1 VRITVLASGS
11 SGNAILVEAES
22 TRLLIDCGLH
32 AKSLAQRF
40 EKTSLPTRL
49 DQVQGVLVTHEH
61 GDHANC
67 AAALASAGLTLWTTA
82 GTARAARLAGTTTI
96 AAGEP
101 ITIGAIEVTPIA
113 VPHDAAEPVGFV
125 LRSAHGS
132 VGVFTDIG
140 RPTALIAEA
149 AAACDVLVLE
159 ANHDVD
165 LLRNA
170 VYPPTL
176 KRRIGSDEGHLS
188 NEQACEL
195 VANLE
200 RPRTQVLVLAH
211 LSEETNRPRLAR
223 LAMERT
229 LRALGR
235 KAQLL
240 VADQTRPLGP
250 VEVDKHGRARQLA
263 GADNRQLRM
272 VFPE

>member
-1 VRITVLASGS
+1 VRVTVLASGS
-11 SGNAILVEAES
+11 GGNAILVEAES
-22 TRLLIDCGLH
+22 TRLLVDCGLH
-32 AKSLAQRF
+32 ARTLAQRF
-40 EKTSLPTRL
+40 EKTSLTTRL

-67 AAALASAGLTLWTTA
+67 AAALASAGLEIWTTE
-82 GTARAARLAGTTTI
+82 GTARAARLANTKQI
-96 AAGEP
+96 AAAEAV
-101 ITIGAIEVTPIA
+101 TIGAIEVLPIA

-125 LRSAHGS
+125 LRTAHGS
-132 VGVFTDIG
+132 VGIFTDIG

-149 AAACDVLVLE
+149 AATCDILVLE
-159 ANHDVD
+159 TNHDVD

-235 KAQLL
+235 KTQLL
-240 VADQTRPLGP
+240 VADQTRPLCP